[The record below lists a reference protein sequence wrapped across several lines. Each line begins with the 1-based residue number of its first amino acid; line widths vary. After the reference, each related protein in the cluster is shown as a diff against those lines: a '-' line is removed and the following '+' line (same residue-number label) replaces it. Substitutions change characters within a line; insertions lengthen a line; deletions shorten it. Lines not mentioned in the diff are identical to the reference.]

1 MKNTCAKFG
10 DLCLHER
17 KKQLKQGQERTQEE
31 EKQAGQQQKHKRP
44 LVFLKPWALIT
55 TVSPRSQKCLFNKQT
70 GKLILHMT
78 HL

>member
-1 MKNTCAKFG
+1 MKQKVVKARLREKTGGGGGEGQTQRAP
-10 DLCLHER
+10 CLLEV
-17 KKQLKQGQERTQEE
+17 QGTDR
-31 EKQAGQQQKHKRP
+31 EK
-44 LVFLKPWALIT
+44 LT